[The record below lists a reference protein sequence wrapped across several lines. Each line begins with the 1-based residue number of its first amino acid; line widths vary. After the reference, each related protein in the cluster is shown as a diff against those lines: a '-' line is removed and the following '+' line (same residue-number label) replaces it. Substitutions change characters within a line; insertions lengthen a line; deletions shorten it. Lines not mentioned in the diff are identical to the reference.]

1 MVILRDQKKGQEGY
15 EEGREKFKFVFNIF
29 LRGFLQVD

>member
-1 MVILRDQKKGQEGY
+1 MVILRDRKKGEEGY

-29 LRGFLQVD
+29 LCGFVQVD